1 MSDLVAGSVT
11 IGDLYRELVGMRSDL
26 SRVLAH
32 QEATDLI
39 NTGAERIHADHEAR
53 LRMLE
58 RFRYT
63 LAGLAVVG
71 GGVMGYV
78 GYVLG
83 HYVHL
88 EVNREFTPR
97 L

>member
-1 MSDLVAGSVT
+1 MSDLIPGAVT

-39 NTGAERIHADHEAR
+39 NRGADQIHADHEAR

-78 GYVLG
+78 GYVVG
-83 HYVHL
+83 HYVH
-88 EVNREFTPR
+88 
-97 L
+97 

>member
-1 MSDLVAGSVT
+1 MTDLVAGSVT

-39 NTGAERIHADHEAR
+39 NRGAEQIHADHETR
-53 LRMLE
+53 LRALE
-58 RFRYT
+58 RFRFT
-63 LAGLAVVG
+63 LGGLAVVG
-71 GGVMGYV
+71 GAVAGWV

-83 HYVHL
+83 HYVH
-88 EVNREFTPR
+88 
-97 L
+97 